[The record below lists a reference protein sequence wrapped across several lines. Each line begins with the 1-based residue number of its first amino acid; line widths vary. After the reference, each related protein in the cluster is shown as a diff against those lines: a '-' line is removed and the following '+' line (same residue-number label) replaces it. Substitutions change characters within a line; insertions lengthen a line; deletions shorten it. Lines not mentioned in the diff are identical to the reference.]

1 MKFLLLMAAFAC
13 LPVAGLAW
21 VRWRFRPGRMQANA
35 ERMLREIEEKMERRT
50 DEQLIAFFLEHR
62 YLNGPVKGTAPSRRV
77 LSLVEHRQFAQ
88 LAAEWP
94 ELFSRLIEAE
104 AVKEGARSQL
114 LDHTL
119 ELGAAA
125 TVLAR
130 RHPA

>member
-1 MKFLLLMAAFAC
+1 MKFLLLMALFAS
-13 LPVAGLAW
+13 LPVAGLVW
-21 VRWRFRPGRMQANA
+21 VRWRFRPGRMHANA
-35 ERMLREIEEKMERRT
+35 ERLLREIEEKMELKT
-50 DEQLIAFFLEHR
+50 DDQLIAFFREHR
-62 YLNGPVKGTAPSRRV
+62 YLNGPVKGSAPARRV

-94 ELFSRLIEAE
+94 ELFSQLIEAE
-104 AVKEGARSQL
+104 EVKRGERAQL
-114 LDHTL
+114 IDYTL